1 MNGIGVLQNFARKY
15 WIPINTIIFQF
26 HTMPK
31 GGNYETKLDDGCYVE
46 GMFAEGVRWDNE
58 RMLLAESLPK
68 KLYSEAPML
77 WLQPIESH
85 KKKQFPSYLS
95 PIYRTSKRWGVLA
108 TTGHSSNFV
117 MNVELPSDKPNDY
130 WVRRGVAML
139 LSLSDWDVVRHRNH
153 SLSLSNFQ
161 LNNNFLLQIH
171 GFVNSNSSSSD
182 LQHGRWHFF
191 TTHIDGTSMVDSPGT
206 KFSWYLQQ
214 LPCSYFTL
222 CCIANSSHQMI
233 KGFIF
238 SS

>member
-1 MNGIGVLQNFARKY
+1 
-15 WIPINTIIFQF
+15 
-26 HTMPK
+26 
-31 GGNYETKLDDGCYVE
+31 
-46 GMFAEGVRWDNE
+46 
-58 RMLLAESLPK
+58 
-68 KLYSEAPML
+68 
-77 WLQPIESH
+77 
-85 KKKQFPSYLS
+85 
-95 PIYRTSKRWGVLA
+95 
-108 TTGHSSNFV
+108 

-161 LNNNFLLQIH
+161 LNNNFLLQIL
-171 GFVNSNSSSSD
+171 GFVSSSSSSSD

-191 TTHIDGTSMVDSPGT
+191 TTHIDGTSMVYSPGT

-214 LPCSYFTL
+214 LPCRYFTL
-222 CCIANSSHQMI
+222 CCTANSSHQMN